1 MSSRKTDRDSVP
13 STATSLRYGTLTVGS
28 TASTP
33 ESRLSTTRSVLETK
47 TGAMLPVGIS
57 LLLAR
62 FRAMTY
68 VKKCLTATGN
78 PDTSG

>member
-1 MSSRKTDRDSVP
+1 
-13 STATSLRYGTLTVGS
+13 
-28 TASTP
+28 
-33 ESRLSTTRSVLETK
+33 
-47 TGAMLPVGIS
+47 MLPVGIS